1 MPPPSVS
8 DRPEESIAERNEL
21 KPGHRSHPWRRQ
33 GLLLALLTGLAVLLN
48 SLPVPLY
55 FGVQVLLGSV
65 PPILALLLWRTW
77 WAVPMAFLASLQTW
91 TMWGHPWAVVIF
103 TLEMVWLTVAMRR
116 FNGLPRHDGNGRVVL
131 FSLAYWLLLGA
142 PLVFL
147 FYGLVLRFDTAN
159 VLVVAVK
166 QSFNGVFNTGLAF
179 AALILIRVVQAR
191 RGEGPGLSLRGV
203 IVALALLAI
212 TVPTL
217 VISQLAGQQLELAV
231 QEGVLDGLRTVNL
244 AVARAGVEDPT
255 PDLLMRELR
264 NDLAYRRLEPDGQ
277 SSSSDPALFQRLD
290 DAFQDSGRTYVRNS
304 ELALLIPRGR
314 LPLLR
319 KWVNGYWSYSSQV
332 NRGVGETALVQVVA
346 PARAIVTRMQDQST
360 WLLAISMSVMT
371 LGALIGYWLGGLFD
385 REFQRVISPL
395 HLHQGSVSMPP
406 LQLSPVL
413 ELRNLAL
420 LINHRIRQVNR
431 LALQLRQAY
440 SRLRQSRN
448 DLQQHLNIDPITG
461 CGNRQALKARLQ
473 EEFHRCRRSG
483 EALSCLCL
491 RVDNLVAINRTFG
504 PQVGHTLLQGL
515 AQAARPRLRIT
526 DHLFRCGDAFLV
538 VAIGCSAA
546 NARDLA
552 ESLRNAMEGI
562 YLASSEP
569 GGTTQELR
577 TRLSFGISS
586 LDAEETDAEDLP
598 ARARQDLERHRPAP
612 EETSGGDS

>member
-1 MPPPSVS
+1 MPLPPVS
-8 DRPEESIAERNEL
+8 DRPEEAIDERKEL
-21 KPGHRSHPWRRQ
+21 TPGHRSSAWRRHA
-33 GLLLALLTGLAVLLN
+33 LVLALLSGLAVLLN

-91 TMWGHPWAVVIF
+91 APWGHPWAVVIF

-116 FNGLPRHDGNGRVVL
+116 FNGLARNDGNGRVVL

-147 FYGLVLRFDTAN
+147 FYGLVLGIDGAN

-179 AALILIRVVQAR
+179 AALIVIRVVQAR
-191 RGEGPGLSLRGV
+191 RGQGPGLSLRGV

-244 AVARAGVEDPT
+244 AVVRAGVQDPT
-255 PDLLMRELR
+255 PALLMRELR

-277 SSSSDPALFQRLD
+277 SSSSDPVLFQRLD
-290 DAFQDSGRTYVRNS
+290 DAFQDSGRTHVRKGD
-304 ELALLIPRGR
+304 LALLIPRGN
-314 LPLLR
+314 LPPLR
-319 KWVNGYWSYSSQV
+319 KWVNGYWSYSTQV
-332 NRGVGETALVQVVA
+332 NRGTGETALVQVVA

-360 WLLAISMSVMT
+360 WLLATSMSVMA

-385 REFQRVISPL
+385 REFQRVIAPL
-395 HLHQGSVSMPP
+395 QLQQDAAAMPS

-431 LALQLRQAY
+431 LALQLRQANAT
-440 SRLRQSRN
+440 LRQSRN

-461 CGNRQALKARLQ
+461 CGNRQALQARLK

-483 EALSCLCL
+483 EPLSCLCL

-504 PQVGHTLLQGL
+504 PQVGNTLLQGL
-515 AQAARPRLRIT
+515 TQAARPRLRIT

-538 VAIGCSAA
+538 VAIGCPAGH
-546 NARDLA
+546 ARDLA
-552 ESLRNAMEGI
+552 QSLKNAMEGI
-562 YLASSEP
+562 YLASSGP
-569 GGTTQELR
+569 GGPTQELR

-586 LDAEETDAEDLP
+586 LDADAAGADDLP
-598 ARARQDLERHRPAP
+598 ARARQDLERCRHAS
-612 EETSGGDS
+612 ESLAADG

>member
-1 MPPPSVS
+1 MPLPPVS
-8 DRPEESIAERNEL
+8 DHPEEAIDERKEL
-21 KPGHRSHPWRRQ
+21 KPGHRSSAGWRQ
-33 GLLLALLTGLAVLLN
+33 GLLLALLSGLAVLLN
-48 SLPVPLY
+48 SLPLPLY

-91 TMWGHPWAVVIF
+91 AMWGHPWAVVIF

-116 FNGLPRHDGNGRVVL
+116 FNGLARNDGNGRVVL
-131 FSLAYWLLLGA
+131 FSLAYWLLVGA

-147 FYGLVLRFDTAN
+147 FYGLVLRIDGAN

-179 AALILIRVVQAR
+179 ASLIVIRVVQAR
-191 RGEGPGLSLRGV
+191 RGQGPGLSLRGV
-203 IVALALLAI
+203 IVALSLLAI

-244 AVARAGVEDPT
+244 AVARARVEDPT
-255 PDLLMRELR
+255 PALLMRELR

-290 DAFQDSGRTYVRNS
+290 DAFQDSGRTHVRKGD
-304 ELALLIPRGR
+304 LALLIPRGN

-319 KWVNGYWSYSSQV
+319 KWVNGYWSYSTQV

-360 WLLAISMSVMT
+360 WLLATSMSVMT

-395 HLHQGSVSMPP
+395 QLQQDPAAMPP

-431 LALQLRQAY
+431 LALQLRKAY

-461 CGNRQALKARLQ
+461 CGNRQALQARLQ

-483 EALSCLCL
+483 EALSCICL

-504 PQVGHTLLQGL
+504 PQVGNTLLQGL

-538 VAIGCSAA
+538 LAIGCTAE

-552 ESLRNAMEGI
+552 RSLQNTMKGI
-562 YLASSEP
+562 YLASSGP
-569 GGTTQELR
+569 GAPTQELR
-577 TRLSFGISS
+577 TRLSYGVSS
-586 LDAEETDAEDLP
+586 LAAEAPDAEDLP
-598 ARARQDLERHRPAP
+598 DRARQDLDRRRPAS
-612 EETSGGDS
+612 ESLTADG